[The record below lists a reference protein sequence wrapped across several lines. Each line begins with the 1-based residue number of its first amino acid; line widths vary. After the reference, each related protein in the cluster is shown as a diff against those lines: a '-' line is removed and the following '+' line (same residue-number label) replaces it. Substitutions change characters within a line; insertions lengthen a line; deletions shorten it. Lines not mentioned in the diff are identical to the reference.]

1 MLEEVAFRV
10 ALSNQASLFCSLQ
23 VPAIYLLKW
32 KFPIFQVASSF
43 QFTYFFLY
51 AHNHALFQSLTSD
64 SVQRINHSK
73 LNNILTLH
81 YFLPLLYCYQKYYVA
96 LLDGFYQEFTSLYG
110 YFTNLIVDKSK
121 PWNLQVN
128 MRKKKKFFCLFVWKV
143 IEFC

>member
-64 SVQRINHSK
+64 SVQRISHSK

-110 YFTNLIVDKSK
+110 YFTNLIVDKEKQAVKFASK
-121 PWNLQVN
+121 HE
-128 MRKKKKFFCLFVWKV
+128 KKKSFFVYLFEK
-143 IEFC
+143 